1 MIVYD
6 GLMMF
11 MERMSQQ
18 SIKRA
23 LRSYVRAVDSGTL
36 ISSLDRNHAS
46 PPLPSALTDLE
57 EILGIHEDGTAVKS
71 SAVPRTPT
79 PSVGPPVPV
88 SDRTKAHLASI
99 RQAALIPNSASLMWV
114 CRRLDYTEEENPNHI
129 VMISD
134 STGRFVGSVFQCDH
148 LIPTTAEYADLVA
161 QGIQANQGRKP
172 PAVFIDAIE
181 RVDSFSALMLE
192 FDTGVNVMYYPPPS
206 AEERR
211 HSDMTNPYL
220 RGKLCCAVCGVPKF
234 LAASMMVC
242 SRCKSAYYCSREHQK
257 AHWRVHKRTC
267 QQSQES

>member
-172 PAVFIDAIE
+172 PAVFIDA
-181 RVDSFSALMLE
+181 SNAPATAALL
-192 FDTGVNVMYYPPPS
+192 PS
-206 AEERR
+206 ANFAITGLKASASTAR
-211 HSDMTNPYL
+211 MP
-220 RGKLCCAVCGVPKF
+220 LCISSSPILGPTDSVPRI
-234 LAASMMVC
+234 S
-242 SRCKSAYYCSREHQK
+242 
-257 AHWRVHKRTC
+257 
-267 QQSQES
+267 